1 MIWYM
6 INVYLYMMSNMIDDN
21 VWIMFNVD
29 YDMWCMIFLNDM
41 MYDMIIIC
49 YFMSSIT
56 HIITW
61 SPFKGNPWKSNGWI
75 QASLGNVNDDVKNDH
90 IYDEC

>member
-1 MIWYM
+1 MYDIFEWYDVWYDYHLLLYVFYHSYNHMIS
-6 INVYLYMMSNMIDDN
+6 LQR
-21 VWIMFNVD
+21 
-29 YDMWCMIFLNDM
+29 FLNVM

-49 YFMSSIT
+49 YFISSIT

-61 SPFKGNPWKSNGWI
+61 SPYKGNPWKSNGWI